1 MIDEKKLIED
11 IVNTPT
17 KNQNE
22 VVSYLCGSAD
32 RQNEIIDII
41 NAQPKLNEWI
51 PCSERMPEKDG
62 DYLVWY
68 FVDEN
73 RQGYEVSNF
82 DTDMGENGEFGY
94 WQDYYDNQT
103 LGFLDSEWIEFET
116 VVAWQPLPEP
126 YEVKENGTYKAK
138 D

>member
-22 VVSYLCGSAD
+22 VVSYLYGSAD

-51 PCSERMPEKDG
+51 PCSERMPEERDSFYVLGCGLDEKMIYGKASKVVNVTVEDEDG
-62 DYLVWY
+62 TRRVATSFTHKGKWEIEDHSEHFLNSFKVIAWMPLV
-68 FVDEN
+68 E
-73 RQGYEVSNF
+73 
-82 DTDMGENGEFGY
+82 
-94 WQDYYDNQT
+94 
-103 LGFLDSEWIEFET
+103 I
-116 VVAWQPLPEP
+116 EP
-126 YEVKENGTYKAK
+126 YKG
-138 D
+138 